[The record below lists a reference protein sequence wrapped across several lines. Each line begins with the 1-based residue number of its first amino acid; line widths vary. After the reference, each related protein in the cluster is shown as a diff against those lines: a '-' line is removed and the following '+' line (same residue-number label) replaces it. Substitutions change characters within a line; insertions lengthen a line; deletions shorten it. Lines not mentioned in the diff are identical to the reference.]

1 MSNKTLKYIKF
12 ILYFLLAAAII
23 YLIIKLPRG
32 KKYSVEEI
40 VAYINTN
47 SKFAVLSFCLIYSVK
62 IFMLAIPVSFV
73 NIAAGIIFTPIQAVL
88 VNLAGIFLELTV
100 PFILGRFFGQS
111 FVEKIASKKK
121 GKRKFNLDIDIKE
134 KAHSFKSVLIMR
146 LIPIFPVDFV
156 SAFLGTT
163 NSCYKKYIA
172 SSMLGLMPRTVC
184 YSFIGNG
191 IYDHSSLKFIV
202 PVLAAICVSAIPI
215 IIYAYRD
222 FNKIKDEHIL
232 KNIIK

>member
-1 MSNKTLKYIKF
+1 MNKALKYIKF
-12 ILYFLLAAAII
+12 ILYFLLAAAIV
-23 YLIIKLPRG
+23 YLIIKLPHG
-32 KKYSVEEI
+32 NGYSVEGI

-47 SKFAVLSFCLIYSVK
+47 SKFTVLGFWLLYSVK

-73 NIAAGIIFTPIQAVL
+73 NIAAGIVFSPIQAVL

-121 GKRKFNLDIDIKE
+121 AKRKFNLDINIKG
-134 KAHSFKSVLIMR
+134 KAHSFKSVLIIR
-146 LIPIFPVDFV
+146 LIPIFPVDVV
-156 SAFLGTT
+156 SAFIGTT
-163 NSCYKKYIA
+163 NLCYKKYIA
-172 SSMLGLMPRTVC
+172 SSMLGLLPRTVC

-202 PVLAAICVSAIPI
+202 PVLAAICVSVIPI

-222 FNKIKDEHIL
+222 FNKIKDEHTL